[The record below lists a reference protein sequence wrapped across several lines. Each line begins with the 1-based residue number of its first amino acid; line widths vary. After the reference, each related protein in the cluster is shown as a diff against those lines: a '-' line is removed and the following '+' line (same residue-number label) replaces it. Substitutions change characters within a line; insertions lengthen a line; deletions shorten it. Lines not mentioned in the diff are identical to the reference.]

1 MKKIFLQFIIIATPV
16 IALISCNKLD
26 QQPRSAITSDQFY
39 KTQSDAIAAV
49 TAIYSEL
56 TYDAGEQPL
65 YGREINFL
73 ADMTTDDLSAG
84 PSAINPNVRAL
95 SSITY
100 TATDDRVDVVWRQ
113 LYTGIARANIAID
126 RIPAIA
132 FDTTQRARL
141 VREAKF
147 LRGLF
152 YFDLVRFWG
161 DVPLV
166 IHTPSSAANL
176 TSLNVNRSPST
187 AVYAQIIA
195 DLTDAQN
202 LPASY
207 TGADLGRATGGA
219 AKALLAKVYLT
230 QKDWAAAAEKANE
243 VITGPY
249 GYALFANYADVFN
262 PATKNGKEH
271 IFSSQIS
278 SNGGL
283 GNSSTLMGAAFAGF
297 KGNVPADIPADS
309 GVYKIFGSNDTR
321 RSVTFYSSLVNPA
334 TGTSFT
340 FPSFYLGKYVD
351 RSQLLTPNQ
360 SNINFPILRYAD
372 VLLIYAEA
380 LNELNGPTAD
390 AYSAINQV
398 RNRAQ
403 IASLPL
409 TLSQSDFRDSLY
421 TERRREF
428 VQEAQRWFDLVRTG
442 RLVQQVQKVA
452 TKTNVSA
459 TNNLFPV
466 PATEISINPG
476 LTQNPGYN

>member
-1 MKKIFLQFIIIATPV
+1 MKKIFLLFITTGFAAT
-16 IALISCNKLD
+16 ALVSCNKLD
-26 QQPRSAITSDQFY
+26 QQPRSYITSDQFY
-39 KTQSDAIAAV
+39 KTQSDAVAAV
-49 TAIYSEL
+49 TAVYSEL
-56 TYDAGEQPL
+56 TSDGTEQPL

-100 TATDDRVDVVWRQ
+100 TAADDRVDVVWRQ
-113 LYTGIARANIAID
+113 LYTGIARANIAVD
-126 RIPAIA
+126 KIPAIQ

-147 LRGLF
+147 LRALF

-166 IHTPSSAANL
+166 IHTPASAANL
-176 TSLNVNRSPST
+176 SSLNTNRSPAA
-187 AVYAQIIA
+187 AVYAQIIS

-207 TGADLGRATGGA
+207 SGADIGRATGGA

-230 QKDWAAAAEKANE
+230 QKDWKDAAEKANE

-249 GYALFANYADVFN
+249 GYGLFTNYADVFN
-262 PATKNGKEH
+262 PAAKNGIEH
-271 IFSSQIS
+271 IFSAQIS

-283 GNSSTLMGAAFAGF
+283 GNSSTLMAASYVGF

-309 GVYKIFGSNDTR
+309 GVYKIFSNSDTR
-321 RSVTFYSSLVNPA
+321 KSVTFYTSLINPA
-334 TGTSFT
+334 TGSSFT
-340 FPSFYLGKYVD
+340 FPTFYFGKYVD
-351 RSQLLTPNQ
+351 RAELLTPTQ
-360 SNINFPILRYAD
+360 SNINFPILRFAD

-380 LNELNGPTAD
+380 SNEQNGPTSD
-390 AYSAINQV
+390 AYDAINRV

-403 IASLPL
+403 TESLPA
-409 TLSQSDFRDSLY
+409 TLSQSDFRDSIY
-421 TERRREF
+421 VERRREF

-442 RLVQQVQKVA
+442 QLVQQVQKVA
-452 TKTNVSA
+452 TKTNVST
-459 TNNLFPV
+459 TNYLFPV
-466 PATEISINPG
+466 PASEISTNPG